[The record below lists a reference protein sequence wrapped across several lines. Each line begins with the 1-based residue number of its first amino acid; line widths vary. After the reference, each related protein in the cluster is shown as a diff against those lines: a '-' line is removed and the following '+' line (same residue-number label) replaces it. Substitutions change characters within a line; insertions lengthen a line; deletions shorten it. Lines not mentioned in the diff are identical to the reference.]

1 MCVINVSNKR
11 KTGKWR
17 KICLFPA
24 GFEPATLCVWGT
36 RDNRYTMETCYVC
49 RLLFGF
55 HITGWLPKKW
65 KKLSSHLGV
74 EPRTFGLEVQ
84 RAIHCANGT
93 PGILGSAFSK
103 FIEYTRYWRLDT
115 IYSSRYWKVRY
126 VGIREYLDTINSP
139 LIVIQRHIGLLFLIF
154 PLTTETTNFST
165 RSQEGL
171 FLTFRMGTSNARNKN
186 LRPLFNTNIPPISG
200 KYGLR
205 NHFWSLESGFLMRK
219 REENDFFSKS
229 AKLPILSF
237 WILNVH
243 IIICQFQKRSTVI
256 HFFSL
261 SPCSCH

>member
-93 PGILGSAFSK
+93 LHTILVGWMVIFGVLGCTCFGSTYTKIGTIQRRLAWPLRKDDTQNREAFHIFWLHYLYLSIDAIWFDVYFSK
-103 FIEYTRYWRLDT
+103 FWEKWAQTWSFQVLSEASTHAGSNQVPIHICLVLNLSVDL
-115 IYSSRYWKVRY
+115 IIVRY
-126 VGIREYLDTINSP
+126 VLTLQWI
-139 LIVIQRHIGLLFLIF
+139 IF
-154 PLTTETTNFST
+154 
-165 RSQEGL
+165 
-171 FLTFRMGTSNARNKN
+171 
-186 LRPLFNTNIPPISG
+186 
-200 KYGLR
+200 
-205 NHFWSLESGFLMRK
+205 
-219 REENDFFSKS
+219 
-229 AKLPILSF
+229 
-237 WILNVH
+237 
-243 IIICQFQKRSTVI
+243 
-256 HFFSL
+256 
-261 SPCSCH
+261 

>member
-1 MCVINVSNKR
+1 MTKF
-11 KTGKWR
+11 K
-17 KICLFPA
+17 A
-24 GFEPATLCVWGT
+24 A
-36 RDNRYTMETCYVC
+36 
-49 RLLFGF
+49 
-55 HITGWLPKKW
+55 
-65 KKLSSHLGV
+65 SSHL
-74 EPRTFGLEVQ
+74 
-84 RAIHCANGT
+84 
-93 PGILGSAFSK
+93 K
-103 FIEYTRYWRLDT
+103 FE
-115 IYSSRYWKVRY
+115 
-126 VGIREYLDTINSP
+126 
-139 LIVIQRHIGLLFLIF
+139 LFLYIGMRKTTFQWSKVVSEAIF
-154 PLTTETTNFST
+154 PTN
-165 RSQEGL
+165 RGYICIEKWSQIFVSGIGSVHSESEEKSLFKLKKGL

>member
-115 IYSSRYWKVRY
+115 IYSSRCWKVRY
-126 VGIREYLDTINSP
+126 LGIRQLPDMISYSLVRSP
-139 LIVIQRHIGLLFLIF
+139 GNGNKHTSSRTRFLNDHVDIPVQHIKLWLCVPWSF
-154 PLTTETTNFST
+154 PSWRT
-165 RSQEGL
+165 
-171 FLTFRMGTSNARNKN
+171 
-186 LRPLFNTNIPPISG
+186 
-200 KYGLR
+200 
-205 NHFWSLESGFLMRK
+205 
-219 REENDFFSKS
+219 
-229 AKLPILSF
+229 
-237 WILNVH
+237 
-243 IIICQFQKRSTVI
+243 
-256 HFFSL
+256 
-261 SPCSCH
+261 

>member
-36 RDNRYTMETCYVC
+36 RDNRYTMETCYGC

-93 PGILGSAFSK
+93 PDTYWLYKIVLWLGCGRHCAIVVKKCSPFELVIL
-103 FIEYTRYWRLDT
+103 
-115 IYSSRYWKVRY
+115 
-126 VGIREYLDTINSP
+126 
-139 LIVIQRHIGLLFLIF
+139 
-154 PLTTETTNFST
+154 
-165 RSQEGL
+165 
-171 FLTFRMGTSNARNKN
+171 
-186 LRPLFNTNIPPISG
+186 IP
-200 KYGLR
+200 R
-205 NHFWSLESGFLMRK
+205 
-219 REENDFFSKS
+219 
-229 AKLPILSF
+229 
-237 WILNVH
+237 NVH
-243 IIICQFQKRSTVI
+243 EEGPKKTKILIARAGART
-256 HFFSL
+256 L
-261 SPCSCH
+261 DR

>member
-93 PGILGSAFSK
+93 VSHWDTRNPRLGLLQVYRIHSILEVRHDILFEILKSPICRHSRTSRYD
-103 FIEYTRYWRLDT
+103 ILLPDPEYTL
-115 IYSSRYWKVRY
+115 
-126 VGIREYLDTINSP
+126 
-139 LIVIQRHIGLLFLIF
+139 
-154 PLTTETTNFST
+154 
-165 RSQEGL
+165 
-171 FLTFRMGTSNARNKN
+171 
-186 LRPLFNTNIPPISG
+186 
-200 KYGLR
+200 
-205 NHFWSLESGFLMRK
+205 
-219 REENDFFSKS
+219 
-229 AKLPILSF
+229 
-237 WILNVH
+237 
-243 IIICQFQKRSTVI
+243 
-256 HFFSL
+256 
-261 SPCSCH
+261 PCS

>member
-11 KTGKWR
+11 KTGRWR

-93 PGILGSAFSK
+93 PDTYWLYKIVLWLGCGRHCAIVVK
-103 FIEYTRYWRLDT
+103 
-115 IYSSRYWKVRY
+115 KC
-126 VGIREYLDTINSP
+126 SP
-139 LIVIQRHIGLLFLIF
+139 FVLLVLIHGNVH
-154 PLTTETTNFST
+154 E
-165 RSQEGL
+165 EGPKK
-171 FLTFRMGTSNARNKN
+171 NKN
-186 LRPLFNTNIPPISG
+186 IDRPSRGSNPGPLG
-200 KYGLR
+200 
-205 NHFWSLESGFLMRK
+205 
-219 REENDFFSKS
+219 
-229 AKLPILSF
+229 
-237 WILNVH
+237 
-243 IIICQFQKRSTVI
+243 
-256 HFFSL
+256 
-261 SPCSCH
+261 

>member
-11 KTGKWR
+11 KTDKWR

-24 GFEPATLCVWGT
+24 GFEPATLCMWGT

-126 VGIREYLDTINSP
+126 VGIRELPDMIFYSLTKTLKFTCSVLISCSFCLDSSSAVATPTWDPIVRHTAPLDSMSYAGSHLFTFVKQSKAPLATGQSP
-139 LIVIQRHIGLLFLIF
+139 LLD
-154 PLTTETTNFST
+154 FSPT
-165 RSQEGL
+165 VD
-171 FLTFRMGTSNARNKN
+171 K
-186 LRPLFNTNIPPISG
+186 
-200 KYGLR
+200 
-205 NHFWSLESGFLMRK
+205 
-219 REENDFFSKS
+219 
-229 AKLPILSF
+229 KLPE
-237 WILNVH
+237 WY
-243 IIICQFQKRSTVI
+243 T
-256 HFFSL
+256 
-261 SPCSCH
+261 

>member
-1 MCVINVSNKR
+1 MQHELKLLLWHSEYMCFIWITAFHLQSQIPNGSHVESAIALLLYRYNVEQSLILCDIAGCWVRVIVTCFGPQKDFFLLKGFCFPPAETSSGCWWGETKHLVWISEQR
-11 KTGKWR
+11 QSQS
-17 KICLFPA
+17 LFK
-24 GFEPATLCVWGT
+24 L
-36 RDNRYTMETCYVC
+36 
-49 RLLFGF
+49 
-55 HITGWLPKKW
+55 KK
-65 KKLSSHLGV
+65 
-74 EPRTFGLEVQ
+74 
-84 RAIHCANGT
+84 
-93 PGILGSAFSK
+93 
-103 FIEYTRYWRLDT
+103 
-115 IYSSRYWKVRY
+115 
-126 VGIREYLDTINSP
+126 
-139 LIVIQRHIGLLFLIF
+139 
-154 PLTTETTNFST
+154 
-165 RSQEGL
+165 GL